1 METKHTQGEWYVSDI
16 PQEDGRY
23 IYTKENPFSAI
34 ARVYKGE
41 NPHSS
46 NAEANAKLIASA
58 PMLLEALQKVKSEL
72 MYENLINKEKSS
84 GRNWQVELDI
94 INQVIKKATE

>member
-1 METKHTQGEWYVSDI
+1 METKHTKGEWTLCQKSGTNDLCRI
-16 PQEDGRY
+16 KDSSGGIIADCFWLGEGR
-23 IYTKENPFSAI
+23 SQAQ
-34 ARVYKGE
+34 
-41 NPHSS
+41 S
-46 NAEANAKLIASA
+46 EANAKLIAAA
-58 PMLLEALQKVKSEL
+58 PDLLEALQKVKSEL